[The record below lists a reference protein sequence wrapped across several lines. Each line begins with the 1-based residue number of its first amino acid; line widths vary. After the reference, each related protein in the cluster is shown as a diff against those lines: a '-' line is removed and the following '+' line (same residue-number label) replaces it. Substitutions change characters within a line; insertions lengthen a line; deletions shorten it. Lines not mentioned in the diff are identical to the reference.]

1 MAFIKLENCAQQ
13 VFKDMWLS
21 APPGAYVFDAVSDE
35 PIEIK
40 ERTKFRTLGNN
51 RKGIGRYRINMIGPD
66 ERLVYCMNY
75 MMDDDKKKHH
85 AIWRLEENPYT
96 AQDIF
101 EKYGWRVTEDHQRIK
116 KYKLTGRKRAHKIA
130 NVLRENGRHADAEK
144 LLAEMEATVALGKRF
159 ICNFPKD

>member
-1 MAFIKLENCAQQ
+1 
-13 VFKDMWLS
+13 
-21 APPGAYVFDAVSDE
+21 
-35 PIEIK
+35 
-40 ERTKFRTLGNN
+40 
-51 RKGIGRYRINMIGPD
+51 
-66 ERLVYCMNY
+66 
-75 MMDDDKKKHH
+75 MMDDNKKKYH

-130 NVLRENGRHADAEK
+130 KVLREKGRHADAEK
-144 LLAEMEATVALGKRF
+144 LIADMEATVAAGKRF